1 MKPVTVHVENAAIVY
16 DADALPAGL
25 TTPDALPRLFD
36 AGWWSGQGAV
46 TGEAPGRGSS
56 LFLATDFGEA
66 ALRRYLRGGMAAR
79 LSHDRYVFRGVEASR
94 PFREFD
100 VLARMASDGLPVP
113 EPLAALCER
122 DGLFYRAAL
131 LTRRIMPARAL
142 PDHFTDR
149 SFDWSRLG
157 AELRSL
163 FDAGMR
169 HADLN
174 ARNILV
180 HDDTGAA
187 WVIDLDASRY
197 DPDRPAKGAR
207 QLDRLHRSLEKLWPD
222 GAPALT
228 GCWEAL
234 LAGADLPG
242 GGAGRAGMS
251 SSGNRGDS
259 GGAAS

>member
-16 DADALPAGL
+16 DADTLPARL
-25 TTPDALPRLFD
+25 TPPDVLPRLFD
-36 AGWWSGQGAV
+36 GGWWSGQGAV

-66 ALRRYLRGGMAAR
+66 VLRRYLRGGMAAKV
-79 LSHDRYVFRGVEASR
+79 SHDRYFFRGVEASR

-100 VLARMASDGLPVP
+100 VLARMAADGLPVP
-113 EPLAALCER
+113 EPLAALCAR

-131 LTRRIMPARAL
+131 LTRRIAPARAL
-142 PDHFTDR
+142 PEHFTDMA
-149 SFDWSRLG
+149 FDWSRLG

-163 FDAGMR
+163 FQAGMR

-180 HDDTGAA
+180 HSDTGAA

-197 DPDRPAKGAR
+197 DPGRPVSGDR
-207 QLDRLHRSLEKLWPD
+207 QLARLRRSLEKLWPPD
-222 GAPALT
+222 APALD
-228 GCWEAL
+228 GCWAAL
-234 LAGADLPG
+234 AAAAGTNGSDRQG
-242 GGAGRAGMS
+242 GVRP
-251 SSGNRGDS
+251 
-259 GGAAS
+259 